1 MKRLQVKTRQQMRQT
16 NQRPA
21 LQTRAAGAGEIEVG
35 SVIGKRT
42 EGTSSGKE
50 TEKLTVMREKKN
62 GTASRGRE
70 KGRRGCGNQIGF

>member
-1 MKRLQVKTRQQMRQT
+1 MKKLQVKTRQQMRQT
-16 NQRPA
+16 SQRPA
-21 LQTRAAGAGEIEVG
+21 LQTRAAGADERKVG
-35 SVIGKRT
+35 IVIGKRT

-62 GTASRGRE
+62 ETASRGRE